1 MATRQVKAENTS
13 MVFGRGDVQR
23 RSELV
28 KTISKKI
35 REYFVTSWNHD
46 EDSEKVE
53 SNQLRAGR
61 GSVFGE
67 DSFLWGSGGFSV
79 EIPSEAG
86 FLDLAQLLLND
97 PNPVSTLLAKKTLV
111 AAKTDLS
118 QVIAAN
124 YFKDT
129 TAVTIPVINKNDLA
143 DTTVKVVNDQNLSG
157 AGDKT
162 LANNLSHY
170 TQALELTVT
179 PNGSAALT
187 DNSTPGTVVIT
198 YTDVDGQT
206 RTFTLSFPNADK
218 TKAQK
223 RNLPAGATVT
233 RVQTTGFK
241 AGKFDISVETSEKL
255 LAENLSGYTDA
266 LELTV
271 TPNNS
276 AALSNNS
283 TPGTIE
289 ITYLS
294 ADGESERIVLSFPNT
309 DKTKVQTTTLPMGAT
324 VTRVRTTGFKAGK
337 FDISISVAAN
347 IARNPDPNR
356 PGRLRVKYTGNLKGH
371 KMRIR
376 GVRRVGLAS
385 SDTLPLREDI
395 ELGADVLTEKSFHK
409 IHGVEIKDANGG
421 SVSTLAGNHKVEI
434 ISEPGQYETKL
445 KVTDD
450 DVQDATF
457 ETSVGGEPWVVIGG
471 KIISGNIEIGDTIAA
486 TFEMLSN
493 RVDKRRTIEERE
505 SPQFLSSMEQF
516 PDEFEGVSRRFYS
529 GYGRFL
535 EINGEAVICN
545 SVALSIAH
553 NEDFVQGKVPGRFRR
568 DTDASARRLTT
579 LTVNTNYESGSSEE
593 DIFIRWDELFRNN
606 DSVRV
611 RVGTYQWLGDGQ
623 QLSIIYDCGNCEIT
637 SPVRV
642 EATSP
647 GTIPI
652 DVNLKAVPPEGER
665 GGDVKVTIVSHDQW
679 AA

>member
-13 MVFGRGDVQR
+13 MVFGRGSVQR

-28 KTISKKI
+28 KTQSKKI
-35 REYFVTSWNHD
+35 RQYFVTAWNHD

-61 GSVFGE
+61 GSVFSE
-67 DSFLWGSGGFSV
+67 DGFLWGSGGFSV
-79 EIPSEAG
+79 EIPSEEG

-97 PNPVSTLLAKKTLV
+97 RNPVSAPLAKKTLV

-118 QVIAAN
+118 KVIEAN
-124 YFKDT
+124 YFTDT
-129 TAVTIPVINKNDLA
+129 TNVTIEAVNKQNLA
-143 DTTVKVVNDQNLSG
+143 DETIKVVDAQNLSG
-157 AGDKT
+157 GGDKT
-162 LANNLSHY
+162 VANNLSGY
-170 TQALELTVT
+170 TDALTLTVT
-179 PNGSAALT
+179 PNGSATLT
-187 DNSTPGTVVIT
+187 NTSTPGTIVIT
-198 YTDVDGQT
+198 YTDINGQT
-206 RTFTLSFPNADK
+206 QTFTFSFPNADR
-218 TKAQK
+218 TKAQT
-223 RNLPAGATVT
+223 RSLPAGARVT
-233 RVQTTGFK
+233 RVQTTGFR
-241 AGKFDISVETSEKL
+241 AGKFDISVVTSEKTL
-255 LAENLSGYTDA
+255 DSNLSGYTDA
-266 LELTV
+266 LDLTV

-276 AALSNNS
+276 ADLSSSS

-289 ITYLS
+289 ITYQS
-294 ADGESERIVLSFPNT
+294 SDGETQRIVLSFPNT
-309 DKTKVQTTTLPMGAT
+309 DKTTAQKTTLPMGAT
-324 VTRVRTTGFKAGK
+324 LTRVGTTGFKAGK
-337 FDISISVAAN
+337 FDITISVAGN
-347 IARNPDPNR
+347 IARNPEANR

-371 KMRIR
+371 TMRIR

-395 ELGADVLTEKSFHK
+395 ELGSDVSTSKYFHK
-409 IHGVEIKDANGG
+409 IHNVEIKDANGA
-421 SVSTLAGNHKVEI
+421 SVSSLTGSHKVEI
-434 ISEPGQYETKL
+434 ISEPGKYETKL

-450 DVQDATF
+450 EPQEATF
-457 ETSVGGEPWVVIGG
+457 ESDVGGEPRVVDGG
-471 KIISGNIEIGDTIAA
+471 KVISGNIEIGETIAA
-486 TFEMLSN
+486 TFEVLSN

-505 SPQFLSSMEQF
+505 TPQFMSSMEQF

-535 EINGEAVICN
+535 EIDGEAVICN
-545 SVALSIAH
+545 SVGLSIAH

-568 DTDASARRLTT
+568 DTDANARRLTT
-579 LTVNTNYESGSSEE
+579 ATVNTNYESGSDEE

-606 DSVRV
+606 ASVRV
-611 RVGTYQWLGDGQ
+611 RVGVYQWLGDGQ
-623 QLSIIYDCGNCEIT
+623 QLSIIYDMGNCEIT

-665 GGDVKVTIVSHDQW
+665 GGDVKVSIVSHDQW